1 MEIAMKATDVMSRPV
16 IAVAPDASVFEAAR
30 LMLQHKIS
38 GLPVI
43 DASGQLVG
51 IVTEGDFLRRVESG
65 TQRRRPRWIEFLM
78 GPGRLA
84 SEYVHASGRRVDEV
98 MTTEVR
104 TVAEDVSLDDVVRL
118 MERYGIKRVP
128 VLCGRDVIG
137 MVTRANLMRVLIGTA
152 KAAHAAS
159 SDDTAIRQRLLAT
172 LDKELWAPVGA
183 IDIAVSDDV
192 VTLSGV
198 ITDERQRQALCVAA
212 ENTPGVKRVEDRL
225 AWVVPGTGIVGE
237 PPVIVGPPG
246 Y

>member
-1 MEIAMKATDVMSRPV
+1 MKAMDVMSRPV
-16 IAVAPDASVFEAAR
+16 IAVAPDDSVFEAAR

-43 DASGQLVG
+43 DAGGQLVG
-51 IVTEGDFLRRVESG
+51 MVTEGDFLRRAESG
-65 TQRRRPRWIEFLM
+65 TQRRRPRWIEFFM

-98 MTTEVR
+98 MTREIR
-104 TVAEDVSLDDVVRL
+104 TVTEDVSLEDIVRL
-118 MERYGIKRVP
+118 MERFGIKRVP
-128 VLCGRDVIG
+128 VLRGRDVVG
-137 MVTRANLMRVLIGTA
+137 MVTRANLMRVLIGAA

-159 SDDTAIRQRLLAT
+159 SDDTAIRQRLLAA

-183 IDIAVSDDV
+183 IDIAVSDGV

-212 ENTPGVKRVEDRL
+212 ENIPGVKRVEDRL
-225 AWVVPGTGIVGE
+225 AWIVPGTGIVGE